1 MVLQE
6 DDENIMGEEDFQRT
20 CARNGKDEKRFV
32 SHDQEKAAEVV
43 GHVMRKGGLA
53 KLVLEGKVA
62 GKRQRGRR
70 RLNFMGGGWHRLLG
84 VVLWRRCVGR
94 LIRLVS
100 GKW

>member
-1 MVLQE
+1 MEARGNGDVVLQE

-70 RLNFMGGGWHRLLG
+70 RLNFMGGAGIGCWVWYCGG
-84 VVLWRRCVGR
+84 VA
-94 LIRLVS
+94 S
-100 GKW
+100 GG